1 MSTSNSPE
9 SDLRVLVLAPGSK
22 DAAVAVSVFNT
33 AGLHCE
39 CCSDLADLCERLN
52 QGAGAIVV
60 PEEAI
65 VPDRH
70 DSLAEWLRNQPPWS
84 DLPILVLAQS
94 GADSA
99 AIAQA
104 MDLLGNVTVLERPVR
119 VAALVSAVRVAL
131 RARRRQY
138 QNRDYLE
145 ARERSE
151 SELRDFFENSSVGL
165 HWTGP
170 DGIILRA
177 NQTELDMLGY
187 SKEEY
192 VGRHIAD
199 FHTDKQLIEDI
210 LRRLAA
216 GETLSDCSAQLRC
229 KDGSIR
235 DVLID
240 SSVLWEDGR
249 FIHTRC
255 FTRDVTDRK
264 RAEDALREASRR
276 KDEFLAILAHE
287 LRNPLAPIQNSLYVL
302 RIKAASAF
310 DGRVIQMMERQ
321 VKHMVRL
328 VDDLME
334 VSRITRGKITLRK
347 ELVELESVLRSA
359 METSRPLIEAAHHEL
374 ILSIPPEP
382 CLVEG
387 DIVRLAQ
394 VFANLLNNA
403 AKYTDDG
410 GQIRL
415 TVRRERD
422 HVTISVRD
430 NGAGI
435 PAEMLMR
442 VFDLFTQA
450 ERSMGRAQ
458 GGLGI
463 GLTLVKT
470 LVEMHGG
477 MVHAHSEGS
486 GKGSEFIVSLPLA
499 AAPGLRVKEQ
509 KDKIRPMAVRH
520 RVLIVDDN
528 RDAAESLGVVL
539 EMLGT
544 DVRLAFSGAEGL
556 EALET
561 YHADAVLLDIGM
573 PGMDGYEVARRIRQR
588 RDLAHI
594 TLIALTGWGQVE
606 DQNRSKSAGFDHH
619 LVKPPDLNKLET
631 MLSGIDRRKE
641 SDEFFKRELGA

>member
-1 MSTSNSPE
+1 
-9 SDLRVLVLAPGSK
+9 
-22 DAAVAVSVFNT
+22 
-33 AGLHCE
+33 
-39 CCSDLADLCERLN
+39 
-52 QGAGAIVV
+52 
-60 PEEAI
+60 
-65 VPDRH
+65 
-70 DSLAEWLRNQPPWS
+70 
-84 DLPILVLAQS
+84 
-94 GADSA
+94 
-99 AIAQA
+99 
-104 MDLLGNVTVLERPVR
+104 LGNVTVLERPVR

-199 FHTDKQLIEDI
+199 FHTDKQLIEDT

-287 LRNPLAPIQNSLYVL
+287 LRNPLAPIQNSLHVL

-387 DIVRLAQ
+387 DVVRLAQ
-394 VFANLLNNA
+394 VFANLLNNS

-422 HVTISVRD
+422 QVTVSVRD

-435 PAEMLMR
+435 PPEMLTR

-477 MVHAHSEGS
+477 TVHVHSEGS

-499 AAPGLRVKEQ
+499 AAPGLRFKEQ
-509 KDKIRPMAVRH
+509 KDKIRLMAVRL

-539 EMLGT
+539 EMLGA

-556 EALET
+556 ETLET
-561 YHADAVLLDIGM
+561 YNADAVLLDIGM
-573 PGMDGYEVARRIRQR
+573 PGMDGYEVARRIRQQ
-588 RDLAHI
+588 RDLADI
-594 TLIALTGWGQVE
+594 TLIALTGWGQIE
-606 DQNRSKSAGFDHH
+606 DQSRSKSAGFDHH
-619 LVKPPDLNKLET
+619 LVKPPDLNKLEK
-631 MLSGIDRRKE
+631 LLAGINRRKE
-641 SDEFFKRELGA
+641 RDQFFRRGLA

>member
-1 MSTSNSPE
+1 VNAPKSPDL
-9 SDLRVLVLAPGSK
+9 DLRVLVLAPSSK
-22 DAAVAVSVFNT
+22 DAAVAGSVFVT
-33 AGLHCE
+33 AGLQCE
-39 CCSDLADLCERLN
+39 CVSNLADLCARLN

-65 VPDRH
+65 FPDQR
-70 DSLAEWLRNQPPWS
+70 DCLAEWLRSQPPWS
-84 DLPILVLAQS
+84 DLPVVVLARS

-99 AIAQA
+99 AVAQA
-104 MDLLGNVTVLERPVR
+104 MDLFCNVTVLERPAR
-119 VAALVSAVRVAL
+119 VAALVSALRAAL

-138 QNRDYLE
+138 QNRDYVA

-151 SELRDFFENSSVGL
+151 RELRDFFENASVGL
-165 HWTGP
+165 HWVGP
-170 DGIILRA
+170 DGIILRV

-187 SKEEY
+187 QREEY
-192 VGRHIAD
+192 VGHHIAD
-199 FHTDKQLIEDI
+199 FHTDKQLVEDI

-216 GETLSDCSAQLRC
+216 GQTLSDYPAQLRC

-264 RAEDALREASRR
+264 LAEEALREASRR

-287 LRNPLAPIQNSLYVL
+287 LRNPLAPIQNSLHVL
-302 RIKAASAF
+302 RMKDPGNAAGS
-310 DGRVIQMMERQ
+310 RMIQMMERQ
-321 VKHMVRL
+321 VNHMVRL

-334 VSRITRGKITLRK
+334 VSRVTRGKITLRK

-359 METSRPLIEAAHHEL
+359 METSRPLIEAAHHDL
-374 ILSIPPEP
+374 VLLVSSEP

-387 DIVRLAQ
+387 DTVRLAQ
-394 VFANLLNNA
+394 VFSNLLNNS
-403 AKYTDDG
+403 AKYTDNG
-410 GQIRL
+410 GQIRV

-422 HVTISVRD
+422 HVTVSVRD

-435 PAEMLMR
+435 PAEILPR

-450 ERSMGRAQ
+450 ERSIGRAQ

-477 MVHAHSEGS
+477 TVHVHSEGY

-499 AAPGLRVKEQ
+499 AAPTLRRKERN
-509 KDKIRPMAVRH
+509 DKLRPMAVRH

-528 RDAAESLGVVL
+528 RDAAESLGVLL
-539 EMLGT
+539 EMLGA

-556 EALET
+556 ETLKT
-561 YHADAVLLDIGM
+561 YDADAVLLDIGM
-573 PGMDGYEVARRIRQR
+573 PGMDGYEVARRIRQW
-588 RDLAHI
+588 RDLTHI
-594 TLIALTGWGQVE
+594 TLIALTGWGQDG
-606 DQNRSKSAGFDHH
+606 DQSRSKLAGFDHH
-619 LVKPPDLNKLET
+619 LVKPPDLKKLET
-631 MLSGIDRRKE
+631 LLAGIHRRSE
-641 SDEFFKRELGA
+641 PRQSFN